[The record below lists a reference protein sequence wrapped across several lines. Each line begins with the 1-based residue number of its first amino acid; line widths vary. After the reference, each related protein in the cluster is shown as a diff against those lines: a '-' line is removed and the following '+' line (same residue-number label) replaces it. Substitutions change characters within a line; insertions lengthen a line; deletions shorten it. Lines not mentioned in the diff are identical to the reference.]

1 MALLINKNFFVG
13 KINVPNIHSSNSQTG
28 DELDYFI
35 DFYETYLLKNTLGF
49 ILYNELKLNILD
61 GAVLPT
67 APQKWK
73 DLVNGKEYTKDN
85 EVRVWN
91 GLIYETGTLKQSII
105 ADFIY
110 FKWFTERNRNTG
122 AGVTQIE
129 VKNAIIEN
137 PTIHLV
143 TIFNTFVNDYFGN
156 IKNINLKVSY
166 QNDVP
171 FYDWYATNESV
182 SVGLIEFLN
191 DFETDFIGFKALD
204 FNYINRF
211 SL

>member
-1 MALLINKNFFVG
+1 MALLIDKNFFVG
-13 KINVPNIHSSNSQTG
+13 KINVPNIHSTNSQTAE
-28 DELDYFI
+28 ELAYFI
-35 DFYETYLLKNTLGF
+35 DFYETFLLKNTLG
-49 ILYNELKLNILD
+49 IALYNELKLNILD
-61 GAVLPT
+61 GAVIPT

-73 DLVNGKEYTKDN
+73 DLVNGKEYAKDN

-91 GLIYETGTLKQSII
+91 GLIYEVGTFKQSII

-110 FKWFTERNRNTG
+110 FKWFTEKNKNTG
-122 AGVTQIE
+122 AGITQVA

-143 TIFNTFVNDYFGN
+143 MIFNTFVNNYFGN
-156 IKNINLKVSY
+156 FKNINLKVSY
-166 QNDVP
+166 VNDIP
-171 FYDWYATNESV
+171 FYDWYSTNESV
-182 SVGLIEFLN
+182 NVGLIEFLN
-191 DFETDFIGFKALD
+191 DFENDFNGFKSME